1 MADFIGTHHGKL
13 DGKGRMSVPAS
24 FRAALKAK
32 SVTGNIA
39 ATAPSPLYL
48 LPSRKFACIEGRT
61 EQAFDALANELGKL
75 AELSDEYHDLSTTFY
90 SDSHRLEADKEGRIV
105 LPAELIAHAGLKPE
119 SAITFMGI
127 GNTFEIW
134 DVAAA
139 ERRKTEA
146 RERSAAVRF
155 NSPGIAPQGSTA

>member
-13 DGKGRMSVPAS
+13 DAKGRLSVPAP

-32 SVTGNIA
+32 STTGNVA
-39 ATAPSPLYL
+39 PSAPSPLIL
-48 LPSRKFACIEGRT
+48 RPSHKFPCIEGRT
-61 EQAFDALANELGKL
+61 EQAFDALASELGKL
-75 AELSDEYHDLSTTFY
+75 AEFSDEHHDLATSLY

-105 LPAELIAHAGLKPE
+105 LPAELIAHAGLTSEK
-119 SAITFMGI
+119 AIAFMGV

-139 ERRKTEA
+139 ERRKAEA
-146 RERSAAVRF
+146 RERSAALRF
-155 NSPGIAPQGSTA
+155 ASPGVVR

>member
-32 SVTGNIA
+32 SVTGNMA

-61 EQAFDALANELGKL
+61 EQAFDALAGELGKL